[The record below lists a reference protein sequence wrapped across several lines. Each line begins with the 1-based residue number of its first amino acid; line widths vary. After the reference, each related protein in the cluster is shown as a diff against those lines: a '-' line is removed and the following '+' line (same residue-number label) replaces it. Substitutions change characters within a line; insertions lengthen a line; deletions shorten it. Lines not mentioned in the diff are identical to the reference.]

1 MVNFKDQSSMKQ
13 YVKNKQIKWG
23 FKFQYRCASET
34 RSLYQFVL
42 PLGKKE
48 SAEENMGPGL
58 VLNLTEFLQNS
69 HSFLDGF
76 FDNFFK
82 SPSLIVNLYIGG
94 LCGIGTSERIGKEYR
109 KCLLTER

>member
-23 FKFQYRCASET
+23 FKFQYRCASEA
-34 RSLYQFVL
+34 RYIYQFVL

-48 SAEENMGPGL
+48 SAEENLGPGL

-69 HSFLDGF
+69 HSFLEGF